1 MAHPPLQWLSTLKLA
16 QLKHLARAT
25 GINSSGT
32 KPILSARIHDEI
44 LHSRAPPSTDKKK
57 KNATTTI
64 LSVDMGIR
72 NLAFCCLALK
82 PPTTASAPR
91 AAIPTV
97 TSWSRIALLPSSS
110 SSSSSGEGKEDPFSP
125 PALAATAHALI
136 TDTFLPL
143 APTHILIERQR
154 FRSLGAASVQEWT
167 LRVNMLEAM
176 LHAVLRTLGACGG
189 WKGQVVG
196 MAPGKV
202 TQFWLGDGREADAD
216 AEEARGKGKGSKS
229 ARTKRA
235 KVAVVGQ
242 WLRHRDSVVEFR
254 EELNGVVEG
263 YLRRMEGRKGA
274 VEGEEG
280 MGKLDDLAD
289 CLLQGMAWVRWEEN
303 RSKVLSKGPDVL
315 GELGLRA

>member
-1 MAHPPLQWLSTLKLA
+1 
-16 QLKHLARAT
+16 
-25 GINSSGT
+25 
-32 KPILSARIHDEI
+32 
-44 LHSRAPPSTDKKK
+44 
-57 KNATTTI
+57 
-64 LSVDMGIR
+64 
-72 NLAFCCLALK
+72 
-82 PPTTASAPR
+82 
-91 AAIPTV
+91 
-97 TSWSRIALLPSSS
+97 
-110 SSSSSGEGKEDPFSP
+110 
-125 PALAATAHALI
+125 
-136 TDTFLPL
+136 
-143 APTHILIERQR
+143 
-154 FRSLGAASVQEWT
+154 
-167 LRVNMLEAM
+167 MLEAM